1 MKIVL
6 ATVLCV
12 LTLGYPLA
20 EIAMGRD
27 LKDLQKDG
35 VLRHLGVP
43 YANFVNGPDVGLDVE
58 MMKLFATEIGVRYEY
73 VPTTWKGVV
82 GDLIGNKVIVDGKNV
97 KMGDKVPI
105 RGDIIAN
112 GMTILASRQVFLNFS
127 APTFPTQVW
136 LVAGSRSSLHPITPN
151 GDLQKDIVLVKG
163 LLANK
168 TVFGISGTCLDPK
181 LYDLDA
187 VHAVSKLFEGSLN
200 ELAPAVIQGEAETTL
215 LDVPDSLIALEKWPG
230 QVKVLGP
237 ISEQQEMAVAFRKDS
252 PELEGAFA
260 KFFNKIQV
268 DGTYV
273 MLVKKYYPDVFYY
286 YPEFFIFK
294 NLATAK

>member
-97 KMGDKVPI
+97 QMGDKVPI

-136 LVAGSRSSLHPITPN
+136 LVAGSPQHPDRVRP
-151 GDLQKDIVLVKG
+151 
-163 LLANK
+163 
-168 TVFGISGTCLDPK
+168 S
-181 LYDLDA
+181 
-187 VHAVSKLFEGSLN
+187 
-200 ELAPAVIQGEAETTL
+200 
-215 LDVPDSLIALEKWPG
+215 
-230 QVKVLGP
+230 
-237 ISEQQEMAVAFRKDS
+237 
-252 PELEGAFA
+252 
-260 KFFNKIQV
+260 
-268 DGTYV
+268 
-273 MLVKKYYPDVFYY
+273 
-286 YPEFFIFK
+286 
-294 NLATAK
+294 